1 MAKEKSITEMRA
13 EKEKLST
20 RAGEITTKAK
30 ADKRMLT
37 EEENKEL
44 GEIQCRMAE
53 ISIEIERRN
62 GMNVIDNAIQE
73 KPKNNFSL
81 RKTLL
86 DLSNGTRSADTQKLN
101 EAGRYI
107 MGQSGIAARGNGIM
121 IPVQAVKRADPS
133 FTATGAAETGSGL
146 IQTDFMNIMEPL
158 RNRLILGQAGATMM
172 TGLVNNI
179 EIPKYSGSQA
189 AWADENAPAV
199 EQAGTFSYATMKP
212 KRLTAILNI
221 SRQLLV
227 QDSLNVEQV
236 LRSDLINAIAEKLEL
251 TAFGGAE
258 HAENTPDGLF
268 TGFKDAAVPFSWD
281 AVVDM
286 ETDTDIKN
294 ALAQNS
300 NYVLHTK
307 LRGAAKVTPKA
318 LQGVLGFI
326 MEADGTMNGYN
337 VLRTNSVYSAEG
349 SYGAVFGNWAD
360 LLIGQWGALEMIVD
374 PYTKADTNIVRVI
387 VNSYWD
393 FLVRRDESFSKR
405 LFSLTPATT

>member
-1 MAKEKSITEMRA
+1 MRA

-20 RAGEITTKAK
+20 RAGEITAK
-30 ADKRMLT
+30 AQGEKRMLT
-37 EEENKEL
+37 DEENKEL
-44 GEIQCRMAE
+44 GEIQCRMAD
-53 ISIEIERRN
+53 ISIEIERRH
-62 GMNVIDNAIQE
+62 GMNVVDNAIQD

-86 DLSNGTRSADTQKLN
+86 DLANNTRSADTQRLN
-101 EAGRYI
+101 EAGQYI

-121 IPVQAVKRADPS
+121 IPVQTVKRADPS
-133 FTATGAAETGSGL
+133 FTATGTAETGSGL

-199 EQAGTFSYATMKP
+199 EQPGTFSYATMKP

-236 LRSDLINAIAEKLEL
+236 LRSDLINAVAEKLEL
-251 TAFGGAE
+251 TAFGGAV

-268 TGFKDAAVPFSWD
+268 TGFNEAAIPFSWD

-337 VLRTNSVYSAEG
+337 VLRTNSVYSTEG